1 MLRVFLTPLLF
12 CCLSSVSNAKTIN
25 WLTHDFAP
33 YYILNG
39 KYQKQGRD
47 ESIITLLEKQLPN
60 ITFNRMI
67 IPSGKVI
74 QELSNT
80 SHNACALSLYKND
93 FREDHIYFTKESSTT
108 GLSPSI
114 ALHKKLAEALDI
126 PNDKNISLLN
136 LLQDKKLTLGVSMSR
151 SYGKEIDTLIN
162 TTPNIELVIR
172 PTRDSLASLT
182 YMLNLKR
189 IDILLGYPSEHYYL
203 AKLMH
208 FDDSLTQRALTES
221 PDLSYGF
228 IGCTKNAQGA
238 EDINL
243 LNEQLKKIKQ
253 TKQYNQ
259 VLLRWLP
266 KHLRPLLEKRI
277 LEAQTKNAT

>member
-1 MLRVFLTPLLF
+1 MRRVFLSLLLF
-12 CCLSSVSNAKTIN
+12 FCLTSISNARTIN
-25 WLTHDFAP
+25 WLAHDFAP

-39 KYQKQGRD
+39 QFQHQGRD

-67 IPSGKVI
+67 IPSGKVV

-80 SHNACALSLYKND
+80 SHNACALSLYKNE
-93 FREDHIYFTKESSTT
+93 FRKQHIYFTDESSTT

-114 ALHKKLAEALDI
+114 AMHARLANALELKDA
-126 PNDKNISLLN
+126 NEVSLLE
-136 LLQDKKLTLGVSMSR
+136 LIQDKKLTLGVSMSR
-151 SYGKEIDTLIN
+151 SYGKEIDTVIN
-162 TTPNIELVIR
+162 STPDIDLVIR

-203 AKLMH
+203 AKSMH
-208 FDDSLTQRALTES
+208 FDKNLTQRPLKEA
-221 PDLSYGF
+221 PALSYGY

-238 EDINL
+238 EDIKI
-243 LNEQLKKIKQ
+243 LNEQLKKIKH
-253 TKQYNQ
+253 TKQYNE
-259 VLLRWLP
+259 LLMRWLP
-266 KHLRPLLEKRI
+266 EHLKPLFQQRMVLAK
-277 LEAQTKNAT
+277 K